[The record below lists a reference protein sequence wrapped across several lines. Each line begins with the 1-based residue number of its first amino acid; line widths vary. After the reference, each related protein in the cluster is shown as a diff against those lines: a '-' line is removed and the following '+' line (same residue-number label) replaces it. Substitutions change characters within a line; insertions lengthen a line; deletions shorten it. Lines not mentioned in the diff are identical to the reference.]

1 VEVSGP
7 DPSSG
12 PTVLRILLGSQ
23 LRSLRETKGIT
34 RDEAGY
40 TIRASGSK
48 ISRMELG
55 RVGFKARDVQDL
67 LTLYGASEQDR
78 MTLLALLEEANAP
91 GWWHRYGDV
100 LPNWFQSYVG
110 LEASASLIRCYEV
123 QFVPGLLQ
131 TEAYARAVIMLGHG
145 SMSPA
150 EIDQRVGLRM
160 ERQRILARPSPV
172 RLWAVVDEAA
182 LRRPIGGREVMRAQM
197 EHLLTV
203 TKAPNV
209 TLQVIPFAAGGHSAA
224 GGAFSVL
231 RFADP
236 LMPDVIYTEQLTGAL
251 YLDRRED
258 VDRYLEAMERLCV
271 DADPPAGT
279 ADFLVEILNDL

>member
-1 VEVSGP
+1 M
-7 DPSSG
+7 
-12 PTVLRILLGSQ
+12 LRILLGSQ
-23 LRSLRETKGIT
+23 LRTLREANGIT

-55 RVGFKARDVQDL
+55 RVGFKSRDVADL
-67 LTLYGASEQDR
+67 LTLYGVTADAERESL
-78 MTLLALLEEANAP
+78 MALVEEANAP
-91 GWWHRYGDV
+91 GWWHRYGEV

-123 QFVPGLLQ
+123 QFIPGLLQ
-131 TEAYARAVIMLGHG
+131 TEAYARAVILLGHG
-145 SMSPA
+145 TMA
-150 EIDQRVGLRM
+150 ADEVNQRVDLRM
-160 ERQRILARPSPV
+160 ERQRILTRPGPV

-197 EHLLTV
+197 EYLLTV
-203 TKAPNV
+203 TKSPSV
-209 TLQVIPFAAGGHSAA
+209 TLQIIPFAAGGHSAA

-236 LMPDVIYTEQLTGAL
+236 LMPDVVYTEQLTGAL
-251 YLDRRED
+251 YLDRRDD

-271 DADPPAGT
+271 DADPPARAPDT
-279 ADFLVEILNDL
+279 LVGILNDL

>member
-1 VEVSGP
+1 VPGQEP
-7 DPSSG
+7 TSG

-23 LRSLRETKGIT
+23 LRALREARGIT
-34 RDEAGY
+34 REDAGY
-40 TIRASGSK
+40 AIRASGSK

-55 RVGFKARDVQDL
+55 RVGFKARDVADL
-67 LTLYGASEQDR
+67 LTLYGVGEQER
-78 MTLLALLEEANAP
+78 VGLLELVEEANAP
-91 GWWHRYGDV
+91 GWWHRYGDA
-100 LPNWFQSYVG
+100 LPAWFQSYVG
-110 LEASASLIRCYEV
+110 LEASATLIRSYEV

-131 TEAYARAVIMLGHG
+131 TEAYARAVILLGHG
-145 SMSPA
+145 LLSEE
-150 EIDQRVGLRM
+150 EIEQRVELRM
-160 ERQRILARPSPV
+160 QRQRILSRPGPV
-172 RLWAVVDEAA
+172 RLWSVVDEAA

-209 TLQVIPFAAGGHSAA
+209 TVQIIPFAAGGHSAA

-236 LMPDVIYTEQLTGAL
+236 LMPDVVYTEQLTGAL

-271 DADPPAGT
+271 DADPPAST
-279 ADFLVEILNDL
+279 PDTLLEILNDL